1 MKVCAHICDDI
12 ATKAMMRLNER
23 TFKVS
28 KFDKVDLAYD
38 FLVAR
43 ERNQE
48 SFTVQELAAATGW
61 KVQTCKTY
69 PTKTWSK
76 FISKDGQQ
84 YTTLGIKYISKEDFR
99 HVNTQKN
106 LDTIPPSERSINL
119 KKAREFALLAVA
131 TYNNPFTEFKT
142 FGFIV
147 NIIIAFTSLF
157 HAIFSKNGTSYSYLE
172 VDGSPK
178 LLDGQEKAWELKT
191 CCQHYW
197 PGVEPAEKANLF
209 FLIALRNIIEHR
221 GLPAVDLLTF
231 GECQAAINNFE
242 NIMIK
247 EFGEQNALMI
257 NLALAMQ
264 LTRATQQAQIDAIKQ
279 FQTENFNV
287 VKKFMDDYKN
297 ELSDEIVES
306 QQYRLRALLVPLV
319 GKNAKQSD
327 LAIEFINVSNLSEDE
342 IESYE
347 SGIAFIKNVENQ
359 FKLKPTKVVSLVQTK
374 EKSFNITTHTKF
386 WKHFQARPV
395 ENDKKFKGK
404 YCGFVEGFDGY
415 LYCQEWVRFIFDVY
429 KDKDQLK
436 EVLG

>member
-1 MKVCAHICDDI
+1 M
-12 ATKAMMRLNER
+12 
-23 TFKVS
+23 S

-38 FLVAR
+38 FLVSR
-43 ERNQE
+43 EKIQE
-48 SFTVQELAAATGW
+48 SFTIEELAAATGW

-69 PTKTWSK
+69 PTKTWNK
-76 FISKDGQQ
+76 FISRDGKQ
-84 YTTLGIKYISKEDFR
+84 YTTLGVKYISKEDFR
-99 HVNTQKN
+99 YINTQKHM
-106 LDTIPPSERSINL
+106 DSIPQSERSVNL

-131 TYNNPFTEFKT
+131 TYNNPFTDFKT

-147 NIIIAFTSLF
+147 NIIIAYTSLF
-157 HAIFSKNGTSYSYLE
+157 HAIFARNGMPYSYLE
-172 VDGSPK
+172 DDGSPK
-178 LLDGQEKAWELKT
+178 LVDGQEKAWELKT
-191 CCQHYW
+191 CCQEYW
-197 PGVEPAEKANLF
+197 PGIESAEKANLL
-209 FLIALRNIIEHR
+209 FLIGLRNVIEHR
-221 GLPAVDLLTF
+221 GLPAIDLLTF

-242 NIMIK
+242 NIIIK
-247 EFGEQNALMI
+247 EFGEDNALMI

-287 VKKFMDDYKN
+287 VKSFMVDYKN
-297 ELSDEIVES
+297 ELSDDIVQS

-342 IESYE
+342 VEKYE

-359 FKLKPTKVVSLVQTK
+359 FKLKPTKVVSLVQKK

-386 WKHFQARPV
+386 WKYYEARPI

-404 YCGFVEGFDGY
+404 YCGYVEGFDGY
-415 LYCQEWVRFIFDVY
+415 LYCQEWVRFILAVY
-429 KDKDQLK
+429 KDKDELK
-436 EVLG
+436 KILAY

>member
-1 MKVCAHICDDI
+1 M
-12 ATKAMMRLNER
+12 
-23 TFKVS
+23 S

-38 FLVAR
+38 FLVSR
-43 ERNQE
+43 EKIQE
-48 SFTVQELAAATGW
+48 SFTIEELAAATGW

-69 PTKTWSK
+69 PTKTWNK
-76 FISKDGQQ
+76 FISRDGKQ
-84 YTTLGIKYISKEDFR
+84 YTTLGVKYISKEDFR
-99 HVNTQKN
+99 YINTQKHM
-106 LDTIPPSERSINL
+106 DSIPQSERSVNL

-131 TYNNPFTEFKT
+131 TYNNPFTAFKT

-147 NIIIAFTSLF
+147 NIIIAYTSLF
-157 HAIFSKNGTSYSYLE
+157 HAIFAKNGIPYSYLE
-172 VDGSPK
+172 NDGSPK
-178 LLDGQEKAWELKT
+178 LVDGQEKAWELKT
-191 CCQHYW
+191 CCQEYW
-197 PGVEPAEKANLF
+197 PGIESAEKANLL
-209 FLIALRNIIEHR
+209 FLIGLRNIIEHR
-221 GLPAVDLLTF
+221 GLPAIDLLTF

-242 NIMIK
+242 NIIIK
-247 EFGEQNALMI
+247 EFGESNALMI

-287 VKKFMDDYKN
+287 VKNFMVDYKN
-297 ELSDEIVES
+297 ELSDDIVQS

-342 IESYE
+342 LEKYE

-359 FKLKPTKVVSLVQTK
+359 FKLKPTKVVSLVQKK

-386 WKHFQARPV
+386 WKHYEARPI

-404 YCGFVEGFDGY
+404 YCGYVEGFDGY
-415 LYCQEWVRFIFDVY
+415 LYCQEWVRFILAVY
-429 KDKDQLK
+429 KNKDELK
-436 EVLG
+436 KVLTY

>member
-1 MKVCAHICDDI
+1 M
-12 ATKAMMRLNER
+12 
-23 TFKVS
+23 S

-38 FLVAR
+38 FLVSR
-43 ERNQE
+43 EKIQE
-48 SFTVQELAAATGW
+48 SFTIEELAAATGW

-69 PTKTWSK
+69 PTKTWNK
-76 FISKDGQQ
+76 LISRDGKQ
-84 YTTLGIKYISKEDFR
+84 YTTLGVKYISKEDFR
-99 HVNTQKN
+99 YINTQKHM
-106 LDTIPPSERSINL
+106 DSIPQSERSVNL

-131 TYNNPFTEFKT
+131 TYNNPFTDFKT

-147 NIIIAFTSLF
+147 NIIIAYTSLF
-157 HAIFSKNGTSYSYLE
+157 HAIFAKNGMSYSYLE
-172 VDGSPK
+172 DDGSPK
-178 LLDGQEKAWELKT
+178 LVDGQEKAWELKT
-191 CCQHYW
+191 CCQEYW
-197 PGVEPAEKANLF
+197 PGIESAEKANLL
-209 FLIALRNIIEHR
+209 FLIGLRNIIEHR
-221 GLPAVDLLTF
+221 GLPAIDLLTF

-242 NIMIK
+242 NIIIK
-247 EFGEQNALMI
+247 EFGEDNALMI

-287 VKKFMDDYKN
+287 VKNFMVDYKN
-297 ELSDEIVES
+297 ELSDDIVQS

-342 IESYE
+342 VEKYE

-359 FKLKPTKVVSLVQTK
+359 FKLKPTKVVSLVQKK

-386 WKHFQARPV
+386 WKHYEARPI

-404 YCGFVEGFDGY
+404 YCGYVEGFDGY
-415 LYCQEWVRFIFDVY
+415 LYCQEWVRFILAVY
-429 KDKDQLK
+429 KDKDELK
-436 EVLG
+436 KILAY

>member
-1 MKVCAHICDDI
+1 M
-12 ATKAMMRLNER
+12 
-23 TFKVS
+23 S

-38 FLVAR
+38 FLVSR
-43 ERNQE
+43 EKIQE
-48 SFTVQELAAATGW
+48 SFTIEELAAATGW

-69 PTKTWSK
+69 PTKTWNK
-76 FISKDGQQ
+76 FISRDGKQ
-84 YTTLGIKYISKEDFR
+84 YTTLGVKYISKEDFR
-99 HVNTQKN
+99 YINTQKHM
-106 LDTIPPSERSINL
+106 DSIPQSERSVNL

-131 TYNNPFTEFKT
+131 TYNNPFTDFKT

-147 NIIIAFTSLF
+147 NIIIAYTSLF
-157 HAIFSKNGTSYSYLE
+157 HAIFARNGMPYSYLE
-172 VDGSPK
+172 DDGSPK
-178 LLDGQEKAWELKT
+178 LVDGQEKAWELKT
-191 CCQHYW
+191 CCQEYW
-197 PGVEPAEKANLF
+197 PGIESAEKANLL
-209 FLIALRNIIEHR
+209 FLIGLRNVIEHR
-221 GLPAVDLLTF
+221 GLPAIDLLTF

-242 NIMIK
+242 NIIIK
-247 EFGEQNALMI
+247 EFGEDNALMI

-287 VKKFMDDYKN
+287 VKSFMVDYKN
-297 ELSDEIVES
+297 ELSDDIVQS

-342 IESYE
+342 VEKYE

-359 FKLKPTKVVSLVQTK
+359 FKLKPTKVVSLVQKK

-386 WKHFQARPV
+386 WKHYEARPI

-404 YCGFVEGFDGY
+404 YCGYVEGFDGY
-415 LYCQEWVRFIFDVY
+415 LYCQEWVRFILAVY
-429 KDKDQLK
+429 KDKDELK
-436 EVLG
+436 KILAY

>member
-1 MKVCAHICDDI
+1 M
-12 ATKAMMRLNER
+12 
-23 TFKVS
+23 S

-38 FLVAR
+38 FLVSR
-43 ERNQE
+43 EKIQE
-48 SFTVQELAAATGW
+48 SFTIEELAAATGW

-69 PTKTWSK
+69 PTKTWNK
-76 FISKDGQQ
+76 FISRDGKQ
-84 YTTLGIKYISKEDFR
+84 YTTLGVKYISKEDFR
-99 HVNTQKN
+99 YINTQKHM
-106 LDTIPPSERSINL
+106 DSIPQSERSVNL

-131 TYNNPFTEFKT
+131 TYNNPFTDFKT

-147 NIIIAFTSLF
+147 NIIIAYTSLF
-157 HAIFSKNGTSYSYLE
+157 HAIFAKNGMPYSYLE
-172 VDGSPK
+172 DDGSPK
-178 LLDGQEKAWELKT
+178 LVDGQEKAWELKT
-191 CCQHYW
+191 CCQEYW
-197 PGVEPAEKANLF
+197 PGIESAEKANLL
-209 FLIALRNIIEHR
+209 FLIGLRNVIEHR
-221 GLPAVDLLTF
+221 GLPAIDLLTF

-242 NIMIK
+242 NIIIK
-247 EFGEQNALMI
+247 EFGEDNALMI

-287 VKKFMDDYKN
+287 VKSFMVDYKN
-297 ELSDEIVES
+297 ELSDDIVQS

-342 IESYE
+342 VEKYE

-359 FKLKPTKVVSLVQTK
+359 FKLKPTKVVSLVQKK

-386 WKHFQARPV
+386 WKHYEARPI

-404 YCGFVEGFDGY
+404 YCGYVEGFDGY
-415 LYCQEWVRFIFDVY
+415 LYCQEWVRFILAVY
-429 KDKDQLK
+429 KDKDELK
-436 EVLG
+436 KILAY

>member
-1 MKVCAHICDDI
+1 MS
-12 ATKAMMRLNER
+12 N
-23 TFKVS
+23 
-28 KFDKVDLAYD
+28 FDKVDLAYD
-38 FLVAR
+38 FLVSR

-48 SFTVQELAAATGW
+48 SFTIDELAAATGW

-69 PTKTWSK
+69 PTKTWNK
-76 FISKDGQQ
+76 FISRDGKH

-99 HVNTQKN
+99 HINTQKYV
-106 LDTIPPSERSINL
+106 DSMPQSERSINL

-147 NIIIAFTSLF
+147 NIIIAYTSLF
-157 HAIFSKNGTSYSYLE
+157 HAVFAKNGTPYNYLE
-172 VDGSPK
+172 ADGTPK
-178 LLDGQEKAWELKT
+178 LVNGQEKAWELKT
-191 CCQHYW
+191 CCQEYW
-197 PGVEPAEKANLF
+197 PGIESAEKANLF
-209 FLIALRNIIEHR
+209 FLIGLRNIIEHR
-221 GLPAVDLLTF
+221 GLPAIDLLTF

-242 NIMIK
+242 NIIIK
-247 EFGEQNALMI
+247 EFGEDSALMI

-264 LTRATQQAQIDAIKQ
+264 LTRATQQAQIDAVKQ
-279 FQTENFNV
+279 FQTQNFNA
-287 VKKFMDDYKN
+287 VKKFIDDYKN
-297 ELSDEIVES
+297 ELSDNIVES

-327 LAIEFINVSNLSEDE
+327 LAIEFINVSNLDQDE
-342 IESYE
+342 IEKYE

-359 FKLKPTKVVSLVQTK
+359 FKLKPTKVVALVQSK

-386 WKHFQARPV
+386 WKHYEARPI

-415 LYCQEWVRFIFDVY
+415 LYCHEWVRFILSVY
-429 KDKDQLK
+429 KDKEELK
-436 EVLG
+436 KVITS